1 MSGVSDAEASHD
13 LSPEP
18 SRGAP
23 PGAAGPTSRA
33 DLFGALAIVFGTAA
47 LAFGPGLV
55 ARFSSHPSV
64 AECDALLERYVEL
77 KQRAVSDKLDPKS
90 YAAALEDARRLA
102 GPTFSACTT
111 EVTLEE
117 ADCARR
123 AGYADELERCL
134 R

>member
-1 MSGVSDAEASHD
+1 MK
-13 LSPEP
+13 
-18 SRGAP
+18 
-23 PGAAGPTSRA
+23 A
-33 DLFGALAIVFGTAA
+33 DLFGAAAIIAGTAA
-47 LAFGPGLV
+47 LAFGPGLA
-55 ARFSSHPSV
+55 ARLSAHPSA

-90 YAAALEDARRLA
+90 YADALADARRLA
-102 GPTFSACTT
+102 GPAFSACTS

-117 ADCARR
+117 ADCARK